1 MSTNQSEKFLI
12 SEKIKQIEKKLKL
25 RKLSMGKSSS
35 AQVILTQSHNHLRK
49 TNEGKRIYQSIDNR
63 VSLPDSQI
71 RENTKEA
78 GKQRMMSVK
87 QSALVADSVQMDDI
101 EISRV
106 SEVNLYDNKSD
117 EVESPKKEM
126 DIMQDGGDKNEN
138 IVQINIGIDQSTSI
152 RKSLTSKNL
161 RKDFFEAQIYTQG
174 DLQILKGRYKLNSL
188 KVNQRMGFT
197 GGDQTLQKRNI
208 GKNLL

>member
-1 MSTNQSEKFLI
+1 M
-12 SEKIKQIEKKLKL
+12 
-25 RKLSMGKSSS
+25 
-35 AQVILTQSHNHLRK
+35 
-49 TNEGKRIYQSIDNR
+49 
-63 VSLPDSQI
+63 PDSQI

-126 DIMQDGGDKNEN
+126 DIM
-138 IVQINIGIDQSTSI
+138 
-152 RKSLTSKNL
+152 
-161 RKDFFEAQIYTQG
+161 
-174 DLQILKGRYKLNSL
+174 
-188 KVNQRMGFT
+188 
-197 GGDQTLQKRNI
+197 
-208 GKNLL
+208 